1 MKEWEKSRLV
11 TAEHTLDQAAELELW
26 RAYGKRHG
34 VSPAVPDKKK
44 REVTAVDKDR
54 INAERGEVTELVW
67 LHVKRDALCVELD
80 LTPDQVAGV
89 LSEATKVRN
98 GTPSRTTQ
106 ASGGPK
112 GWPVQRVTKA
122 GADPASPPLPGA
134 KEYEA
139 EQIDK
144 DVVLAE
150 RKRIPETAN
159 KAWSEF
165 VERYGAHRRLT
176 TQQIAGIVAVAKRK
190 RLLTK

>member
-11 TAEHTLDQAAELELW
+11 MAEHTLDQASELELW
-26 RAYGKRHG
+26 RAYGKCHG

-44 REVTAVDKDR
+44 REVTAADKDR
-54 INAERGEVTELVW
+54 INAERGEVTEFVW

-80 LTPDQVAGV
+80 LTPDQIAGV

-98 GTPSRTTQ
+98 GTPSRTPQ
-106 ASGGPK
+106 APGGPK
-112 GWPVQRVTKA
+112 GWPVQRVAKA
-122 GADPASPPLPGA
+122 SADPALPPPPCA

-139 EQIDK
+139 EQVDK
-144 DVVLAE
+144 DLVIAE
-150 RKRIPETAN
+150 RKHIPETAN

-176 TQQIAGIVAVAKRK
+176 TQQIAGIVAVAR
-190 RLLTK
+190 RTGLLTR